1 MRRTPSPSPL
11 VRSSSNQTKKESE
24 TNNGHGVVAIKHQHK
39 KTLPALN
46 FIIVAAK
53 KVRVFFTRKRKPK
66 PVPEG
71 GNSDVRKP
79 FYSTETRSSWSSD
92 SYYSSSSS
100 VGGQAMAINFTIG
113 EIYKATENLSPANKI
128 GEGGFGTV
136 YKGKLR
142 DGSVVAVK
150 RAKKIK
156 NDQSILLEFK
166 NEILTLSKIEHLN
179 LVRLLGYV
187 EDKDERIM
195 VMEYVGNG
203 NLREHLDGKCGN
215 ALEIAEL
222 LDIAIDV
229 AHALAYLHTY
239 TDNPI
244 IHRDIKASNIL
255 VTEKLRAK
263 VSDFGFARLAADPS
277 VTHISTQVKGTSGY
291 LDPEYLRTYQ
301 LTEKSDVY
309 SFGVL
314 LVEMMTGRYPIEP
327 NRPLKERVTIRWAI
341 QKLKAGDAIF
351 VMDPRLRRSPA
362 STMAVEKVLKL
373 AHHCLAPSRQSRPAM
388 KNCAEVLWGI
398 RKNVRERALSSSA
411 AAASTSHHSANYP
424 IRNAK
429 EKRHTSFGI
438 DEEYSLNSL
447 THSLYKVSKYLRY
460 IFKLFAFESSTLLR
474 LVGLGFDIY

>member
-1 MRRTPSPSPL
+1 MIKQLSKGPQALQMRRSPSPSSL
-11 VRSSSNQTKKESE
+11 VLSSSNQSKKESE
-24 TNNGHGVVAIKHQHK
+24 TNHGHGVVAIKHQHK

-46 FIIVAAK
+46 FVIVAAK
-53 KVRVFFTRKRKPK
+53 KVNGVFRVFFTRKKK
-66 PVPEG
+66 ANPVPEG
-71 GNSDVRKP
+71 GNSEVRKP

-92 SYYSSSSS
+92 SYSSSSS
-100 VGGQAMAINFTIG
+100 VGGQ
-113 EIYKATENLSPANKI
+113 
-128 GEGGFGTV
+128 
-136 YKGKLR
+136 GKLR

-150 RAKKIK
+150 RARKTKS
-156 NDQSILLEFK
+156 DQSILLEFK

-187 EDKDERIM
+187 EDKEERLM

-203 NLREHLDGKCGN
+203 NLREHLDGKLGN
-215 ALEIAEL
+215 GLEIAEL

-263 VSDFGFARLAADPS
+263 VADFGFARLAADPS
-277 VTHISTQVKGTSGY
+277 
-291 LDPEYLRTYQ
+291 
-301 LTEKSDVY
+301 SDVY

-314 LVEMMTGRYPIEP
+314 LVEMMTGRYPIEHKKP
-327 NRPLKERVTIRWAI
+327 QKERITIRWAI
-341 QKLKAGDAIF
+341 QKLKAGDAII
-351 VMDPRLRRSPA
+351 VMDPRLRRGPA

-398 RKNVRERALSSSA
+398 RKDFRERALSSSA

-424 IRNAK
+424 IGNAK
-429 EKRHTSFGI
+429 ENRCTSFGI
-438 DEEYSLNSL
+438 DDEMPEDLSLWELLSSL
-447 THSLYKVSKYLRY
+447 LNPL
-460 IFKLFAFESSTLLR
+460 LFFDWLAFFELESVVER
-474 LVGLGFDIY
+474 GFDIY

>member
-1 MRRTPSPSPL
+1 MIKQLSKGPQALQMRRSPSPSSL
-11 VRSSSNQTKKESE
+11 VLSSSNQSKKESE
-24 TNNGHGVVAIKHQHK
+24 TNHGHGVVAIKHQHK

-46 FIIVAAK
+46 FVIVAAK
-53 KVRVFFTRKRKPK
+53 KVNGVFRVFFTRKKK
-66 PVPEG
+66 ANPVPEG
-71 GNSDVRKP
+71 GNSEVRKP

-92 SYYSSSSS
+92 SYSSSSS
-100 VGGQAMAINFTIG
+100 VGGQVMAINFTIG
-113 EIYKATENLSPANKI
+113 EIYKATDNLSPANKI

-150 RAKKIK
+150 RARKTKS
-156 NDQSILLEFK
+156 DQSILLEFK

-187 EDKDERIM
+187 EDKEERLM

-203 NLREHLDGKCGN
+203 NLREHLDGKLGN
-215 ALEIAEL
+215 GLEIAEL

-263 VSDFGFARLAADPS
+263 VADFGFARLAADPS
-277 VTHISTQVKGTSGY
+277 VTHISTQVKGTAGY

-314 LVEMMTGRYPIEP
+314 LVEMMTGRYPIEHKKP
-327 NRPLKERVTIRWAI
+327 QKERITIRWAI
-341 QKLKAGDAIF
+341 QKLKAGDAII
-351 VMDPRLRRSPA
+351 VMDPRLRRGPA

-398 RKNVRERALSSSA
+398 RKDFRERALSSSA

-424 IRNAK
+424 IGNAK
-429 EKRHTSFGI
+429 ENRCTSFGI
-438 DEEYSLNSL
+438 DDGENYNKFIS
-447 THSLYKVSKYLRY
+447 
-460 IFKLFAFESSTLLR
+460 A
-474 LVGLGFDIY
+474 

>member
-263 VSDFGFARLAADPS
+263 VSDFG
-277 VTHISTQVKGTSGY
+277 
-291 LDPEYLRTYQ
+291 
-301 LTEKSDVY
+301 
-309 SFGVL
+309 
-314 LVEMMTGRYPIEP
+314 YPIEP

-438 DEEYSLNSL
+438 DDGENYNKFIS
-447 THSLYKVSKYLRY
+447 
-460 IFKLFAFESSTLLR
+460 A
-474 LVGLGFDIY
+474 

>member
-1 MRRTPSPSPL
+1 MRRTPSPFPVVL
-11 VRSSSNQTKKESE
+11 SSSNQTKKKSE
-24 TNNGHGVVAIKHQHK
+24 TNHGHGVGAIKHQHR

-53 KVRVFFTRKRKPK
+53 KVTGVFRVFFTRKRKDN

-71 GNSDVRKP
+71 GDGEVRKP
-79 FYSTETRSSWSSD
+79 SYSTETRSSRSRSWD
-92 SYYSSSSS
+92 SYSSSSS
-100 VGGQAMAINFTIG
+100 VGGQVMAINFTIG

-136 YKGKLR
+136 YKGKLK

-150 RAKKIK
+150 RARKTKI
-156 NDQSILLEFK
+156 DRSTLLEFK

-179 LVRLLGYV
+179 LVRLLGYI
-187 EDKDERIM
+187 EDRDERLM

-203 NLREHLDGKCGN
+203 NLREHLDGKRGN
-215 ALEIAEL
+215 GLEIAEL

-229 AHALAYLHTY
+229 AHAPTYLHTY

-263 VSDFGFARLAADPS
+263 VADFGFARLAVDPS
-277 VTHISTQVKGTSGY
+277 VTHISTQVKGTAGY

-314 LVEMMTGRYPIEP
+314 LIEMMTGRYPIEQKKP
-327 NRPLKERVTIRWAI
+327 PKERVTIRWAI

-351 VMDPRLRRSPA
+351 VMDPRMKRSPA

-398 RKNVRERALSSSA
+398 RKDVREIALSSSA

-424 IRNAK
+424 NRNAM

-438 DEEYSLNSL
+438 DDGEN
-447 THSLYKVSKYLRY
+447 YKFIS
-460 IFKLFAFESSTLLR
+460 A
-474 LVGLGFDIY
+474 